1 MVGFFVAHLE
11 EQQSKMVA
19 LAGGLHRRLG
29 AESVVSRL
37 DGDLL
42 EMIWEM
48 VEQRSV
54 VPPIDQEEDE
64 VDDESDDAADTP

>member
-11 EQQSKMVA
+11 QD
-19 LAGGLHRRLG
+19 GGACGRAAPARRLG

>member
-1 MVGFFVAHLE
+1 M
-11 EQQSKMVA
+11 
-19 LAGGLHRRLG
+19 
-29 AESVVSRL
+29 VSRL

-54 VPPIDQEEDE
+54 LPPIDQEEDE